1 MKKQILLFRR
11 KGFTLIECLIAIAV
25 FGAMTMIVFMIL
37 THARTQTVEA
47 NKSEEDLSNLIENVI
62 GDETYKRYNDAN
74 HTGGKDTLQLNV
86 QGVSDT
92 FSITYNVVDGN
103 KNLVKCS
110 DSNCGHYGNN
120 TDFMNDVNGK
130 TIPKASF
137 VQTTKYKCPKCNT
150 EFEDT
155 LTCEDCESTGKHTD
169 TSLFTY
175 LPSTAGYM
183 CNTCGGLA
191 VHHDSYAADATGDAK
206 MSISGVVPNAM
217 RYGEVVDRTSSTNSR
232 TLEDLV
238 YYTNTG
244 TGGGKINFGLS
255 YKASSNGNL
264 PGTYT
269 LSVSAA
275 DVPADAIDPSGSFT
289 MVITLPPYYVIKDF
303 KQVTG
308 SGSATAVA
316 SSGDTKNNGSIT
328 ITTAMKNSVSTYTFQ
343 LVNYRSGFTFEND
356 YFDASHKDNTGL
368 GGYWFGASPNVAL
381 ADDNKYVESSTLNK
395 TVDCKDL
402 TTPTP

>member
-62 GDETYKRYNDAN
+62 GDETYKRYNEAN
-74 HTGGKDTLQLNV
+74 HTGGNDTLQLNV
-86 QGVSDT
+86 QGVSDA

-103 KNLVKCS
+103 KNLIKCS
-110 DSNCGHYGNN
+110 DTNCGYYGNN
-120 TDFMNDVNGK
+120 TEFMFAADGSVV
-130 TIPKASF
+130 PKASF
-137 VQTTKYKCPKCNT
+137 VQTSEYKCPKCGV

-155 LTCEDCESTGKHTD
+155 LTCEDCEATGKHTD

-191 VHHDSYAADATGDAK
+191 VHHDSYAADATGDAT
-206 MSISGVVPNAM
+206 MSISGIVPNAM
-217 RYGEVVDRTSSTNSR
+217 RYGEVKDKADSGRTIQ
-232 TLEDLV
+232 DLV
-238 YYTNTG
+238 YYTNTA

-255 YKASSNGNL
+255 YQASSNGNL
-264 PGTYT
+264 PGEYT

-275 DVPADAIDPSGSFT
+275 DVPADAIDTSGSFT
-289 MVITLPPYYVIKDF
+289 MVINLPPYYVVKDF

-308 SGSATAVA
+308 SGSATPVVL
-316 SSGDTKNNGSIT
+316 SGDTKNHGSIT

-356 YFDASHKDNTGL
+356 YFDASDKNNTGL
-368 GGYWFGASPNVAL
+368 GGYWFGASPNVTL
-381 ADDNKYVESSTLNK
+381 ADDNKYVESSTFSK